1 MTEDNKQVL
10 VTGCAGFIASKI
22 TEQLIS
28 TGQQVVGLNYMNS
41 AYPIELKRWR
51 LAKLEKLSGFTF
63 VSADV
68 TDFNGL
74 KEIFES
80 YSLSTIVNLAA
91 HAGVRPSVENPWIYM
106 ETNLTGTLNL
116 L

>member
-28 TGQQVVGLNYMNS
+28 TGQRVVGLDNMNS

-68 TDFNGL
+68 TNFKG
-74 KEIFES
+74 
-80 YSLSTIVNLAA
+80 
-91 HAGVRPSVENPWIYM
+91 
-106 ETNLTGTLNL
+106 
-116 L
+116 

>member
-1 MTEDNKQVL
+1 MNKDAKRIL

-28 TGQQVVGLNYMNS
+28 IGQQVVGLDNMNP
-41 AYPIELKRWR
+41 AYPVELKQWR

-63 VSADV
+63 VPSDV
-68 TDFNGL
+68 TNFNGL

-80 YSLSTIVNLAA
+80 YSLSTVVNLAA
-91 HAGVRPSVENPWIYM
+91 YDNNNNKIGNSGQYCTYWVQ
-106 ETNLTGTLNL
+106 
-116 L
+116 